1 MPGLMLAVSPEQ
13 LAEDELRETE
23 EAQQDERRQRE
34 AFESSLAGH
43 VRRCWDSA
51 RRAKN
56 PVEERILRNLRQRN
70 GEYDP
75 DERKMIQESGAP
87 EIYMMLTAV
96 KCRAAKSWIR
106 DVLLPAGDRPFSV
119 TPTPVPDLP
128 QEVQMQVHQRVDQ
141 DAQQFMAAGGQITQ
155 QMYHQVLERAQ
166 NMVRQQLEDK
176 AKAAAERLEEKIE
189 DKLSEGRWQ
198 TEFDAVISDVV
209 DFPAGIMKAPVTRQ
223 RERLT
228 WGEGGVPQIAREL
241 VDEVERVDPLD
252 FYPAAGISEIEDG
265 DCIQRHRLTRGQ
277 LYDLIGIDGY
287 DEEAIREAL
296 REFDDGGLTGWEE
309 QSLQSQVD
317 AANDDD
323 RSQLDDRR
331 ITALEFWGAV
341 PGRTLEEWGMEE
353 IQDGDRDYPV
363 ECWLVGR
370 HVIKAQLNQDPMGRK
385 PYSKASFE
393 VVPGSFWGRGVPD
406 LIRDSQKMI
415 NSAARAMAV
424 NMGLASGPQV
434 VVDTNSLPPGTDL
447 TSMYPWKVWQLNWE
461 RGSTRIPIH
470 FFQPNPMTDQL
481 LKVYEHFSRQAD
493 ETSGIPAYTY
503 GSSNLGKAGSTAS
516 GLSMLMNAASKAIK
530 NVISHIDNGIIVPVV
545 RRMVDT
551 VMQYEYEPQ
560 FAGDIQ
566 VQAKGS
572 LSLVHKEQVQMRR
585 LEYLQ
590 QTNNP
595 IDFQIMGPDGRAALH
610 REVVKS
616 LDIGPDDVIPSSEEL
631 MARLQGAQPQQ
642 QPQQQGPAELGPDGQ
657 PLGAPPPGGPMQ

>member
-1 MPGLMLAVSPEQ
+1 MPGLMLVASPDDLVDQER
-13 LAEDELRETE
+13 RETE
-23 EAQQDERRQRE
+23 DYQQEERRQRE
-34 AFESSLAGH
+34 AFETSLAGH

-51 RRAKN
+51 RRAKR

-75 DERKMIQESGAP
+75 EERAMIQESGAP

-106 DVLLPAGDRPFSV
+106 DVLLPSGDRPFQV
-119 TPTPVPDLP
+119 LPTPVPDLP
-128 QEVQMQVHQRVDQ
+128 QEVEVEVQQRVEA
-141 DAQQFMAAGGQITQ
+141 DAQQFLAAGGQITP
-155 QMYHQVLERAQ
+155 QMYQSVLERARS
-166 NMVRQQLEDK
+166 MFRQKLEDR
-176 AKAAAERLEEKIE
+176 AKQAAERLEEKIE
-189 DKLSEGRWQ
+189 DKLAEGRWQ
-198 TEFDAVISDVV
+198 DEFDAVISDIV
-209 DFPAGIMKAPVTRQ
+209 DFPAGIKKAPVTRL

-228 WGEGGVPQIAREL
+228 WGEGGVPQVEREL

-252 FYPAAGISEIEDG
+252 FYPAAGISDVNDG

-277 LYDLIGIDGY
+277 LYDLIGLDDY
-287 DEEAIREAL
+287 DEESIREAL
-296 REFDDGGLTGWEE
+296 REYDDGGLTGWEE

-331 ITALEFWGAV
+331 ITALEFWGSV
-341 PGRTLEEWGMEE
+341 PGRTLIEWGMNE
-353 IQDGDRDYPV
+353 IEDGDRDYPV
-363 ECWLVGR
+363 CCWLIGR
-370 HVIKAQLNQDPMGRK
+370 HVIKAELNRDPMGRK
-385 PYSKASFE
+385 PYHKASFE
-393 VVPGSFWGRGVPD
+393 IVPGSFWGRGVPD
-406 LIRDSQKMI
+406 LIRDSQKMV

-434 VVDTNSLPPGTDL
+434 VVDVNALPPGTDL
-447 TSMYPWKVWQLNWE
+447 TSMYPWKIWQLNWE
-461 RGSTRIPIH
+461 RGTTRVPIH

-503 GSSNLGKAGSTAS
+503 GSSHIGQAGRTAS

-530 NVISHIDNGIIVPVV
+530 NVISHIDNGIIVPVI
-545 RRMVDT
+545 RRMVDN
-551 VMQYEYEPQ
+551 VMQYEYDPE
-560 FAGDIQ
+560 FAGDILI
-566 VQAKGS
+566 QAKGS

-590 QTNNP
+590 QTMNP

-616 LDIGPDDVIPSSEEL
+616 LDIGPDEVIPDREEL
-631 MARLQGAQPQQ
+631 MHRLQGAQAQQ
-642 QPQQQGPAELGPDGQ
+642 QPQQQPPAELGPDGQ
-657 PLGAPPPGGPMQ
+657 PVGQPVGGPM